1 MGTDIASLSGITL
14 GQYQLKALIGK
25 GRTGAVYHAAH
36 SMLQREVAIKVWSTA
51 QVDPGFSERFSR
63 EMHVIAQ
70 LEHPGIVPIF
80 DFGIQNELVYLV
92 MRLLTSG
99 SLEDRLRAPRGEQVA
114 MTASESA
121 RLVRQIAS
129 ALDYLHSRGLIAE
142 HLTPGNILF
151 DAEGNAAL
159 TDVGIQ
165 RLLQPSGGAL
175 TAAGAVTGNPAYDAP
190 EQIRGEMLVPQSDQY
205 QLGEIAFLLNTG
217 HLPFRGDS
225 ATELAIKKVTQA
237 PDLSQARLPAALKP
251 VLQRALAITPGERY
265 PTATDFA
272 VAFEKALRE
281 GAYPMQDSDREQAA
295 TRAAPPPPAPVAA
308 PPADYYPQPAA
319 PRSGGGL
326 LGRVVGMVGGVVGD
340 IADGIANV
348 LKSKQPSEPPR
359 EEGYLAEM
367 GGPPPAKDKEPMQ
380 PPPPPASAP
389 RPAAPA
395 PVNREA
401 APSDKRSTGF
411 GYQPAPPAPQ
421 PAPTQPGPVPA
432 SVTRGVAKAEPKP
445 ALPPQPEAS
454 IEETLELSLDA
465 DEPATGGA
473 PAPAEESLK
482 QALEPAKP
490 AAPPAPAASSV
501 PDWLMDPGESAEVPA
516 EATRMEVPDW
526 LRAMAPD
533 TATATPAAEIPDWLR
548 PTGAPEQLPP
558 LPASPTTEPPSPVPP
573 PAAPPAPAPAP
584 APRMSAPEKP
594 APSIAPAT
602 GGSADFRDLKP
613 HVTDKAKE
621 KRFSADRDEP
631 ASGES
636 SAAAAAKPDIPL
648 EDVRF
653 TAFHPKEAS
662 VETWYTL
669 LVYAHIEAAGATVQ
683 TDAEKF
689 RAEMGNIP
697 KQAPSAAPARLARGT
712 EISIVPDCEGV
723 TFNPER
729 ISLRW
734 AEDMHRAWFRFRAGK
749 DLAGTAGNL
758 RVTVYVGP
766 LIVAMIKSGML
777 FNEAAA
783 VTAPPEKPDNA
794 AAATAHMYR
803 RDQIFISYSHQDTP
817 VVLAC
822 KNAYQALGFGVLI
835 DIETLRSGQDWNR
848 ELRNMI
854 DQADIFQL
862 FWSERSASS
871 MYCKEEWDYAL
882 AKQRASIK
890 PPDFIRPVFWE
901 KPMPR
906 PPETLGHLHFD
917 FIPLPKMQGDVEQ
930 KG

>member
-25 GRTGAVYHAAH
+25 GRIGAVYHAAH
-36 SMLQREVAIKVWSTA
+36 SRLQREVAIKVWSTA
-51 QVDPGFSERFSR
+51 QADPGFSERFAR
-63 EMHVIAQ
+63 EMHIIAQ

-92 MRLLTSG
+92 MRLLTGG
-99 SLEDRLRAPRGEQVA
+99 SLEDRLRAPKGEQVG
-114 MTASESA
+114 MTASDSA

-129 ALDYLHSRGLIAE
+129 ALDYLHSRGVIAGD
-142 HLTPGNILF
+142 LTPRNILF

-165 RLLQPSGGAL
+165 RILQPSGGAL
-175 TAAGAVTGNPAYDAP
+175 TASGAVTGNPAYYAP
-190 EQIRGEMLVPQSDQY
+190 EQLRGETLVPQSDQY
-205 QLGEIAFLLNTG
+205 HLGEIAFLLNTG
-217 HLPFRGDS
+217 HLPFQGDT
-225 ATELAIKKVTQA
+225 AAKLMIKKLTQA
-237 PDLSQARLPAALKP
+237 VDLSQANLPAALKP
-251 VLQRALAITPGERY
+251 VLQRALALTPDERY

-272 VAFEKALRE
+272 AAFDKAVL
-281 GAYPMQDSDREQAA
+281 G
-295 TRAAPPPPAPVAA
+295 AAPKPDFGIDLAA
-308 PPADYYPQPAA
+308 PAQAGPRPPTPMVQPAA
-319 PRSGGGL
+319 RRSGGGL
-326 LGRVVGMVGGVVGD
+326 LGKVAGMVGGVVGG
-340 IADGIANV
+340 IADGIAGV
-348 LKSKQPSEPPR
+348 LKPRQPSERPQ
-359 EEGYLAEM
+359 EGTELSRQRS
-367 GGPPPAKDKEPMQ
+367 EPTGEKKSAP
-380 PPPPPASAP
+380 PPPPPARAQAPAAQGGAAGAPPPQPANAP

-401 APSDKRSTGF
+401 TPSDKRSTGF
-411 GYQPAPPAPQ
+411 GYQPAPPAQQ
-421 PAPTQPGPVPA
+421 PAPAQPGPVPGT
-432 SVTRGVAKAEPKP
+432 VTRGVAKADEPAPVPILREAEPKP
-445 ALPPQPEAS
+445 APPTQPEAS
-454 IEETLELSLDA
+454 IEETLELRLDA

-473 PAPAEESLK
+473 PIPAEESLK
-482 QALEPAKP
+482 QAPEPAKP
-490 AAPPAPAASSV
+490 AAPPAPA
-501 PDWLMDPGESAEVPA
+501 
-516 EATRMEVPDW
+516 
-526 LRAMAPD
+526 
-533 TATATPAAEIPDWLR
+533 
-548 PTGAPEQLPP
+548 
-558 LPASPTTEPPSPVPP
+558 
-573 PAAPPAPAPAP
+573 P
-584 APRMSAPEKP
+584 APRPRMAAPEKP
-594 APSIAPAT
+594 APAIPLPM
-602 GGSADFRDLKP
+602 GGSAEMRDLKP
-613 HVTDKAKE
+613 GGSEEDKGKE
-621 KRFSADRDEP
+621 KSDSDDASALEQNQQDQF
-631 ASGES
+631 G
-636 SAAAAAKPDIPL
+636 AAKPDIPL

-712 EISIVPDCEGV
+712 EISIVPECEGV

-749 DLAGTAGNL
+749 DLVGTAGNL

-777 FNEAAA
+777 FNEATA
-783 VTAPPEKPDNA
+783 VPAPPEISDNA
-794 AAATAHMYR
+794 AAASAHMYR

-871 MYCKEEWDYAL
+871 MYCKEEWDYAVS
-882 AKQRASIK
+882 KQRANIK

-930 KG
+930 TG